1 MPRSRARSSLRDRE
15 LPAPWAMAVRV
26 EGQYD
31 VDLRVYFG
39 QPDPGGEMLAEAQA
53 ELDRLELPDWGTWE
67 LE

>member
-1 MPRSRARSSLRDRE
+1 VSD
-15 LPAPWAMAVRV
+15 LPEHRLWTRV

-39 QPDPGGEMLAEAQA
+39 RPDPDAGVLASAQA
-53 ELDRLELPDWGTWE
+53 ELDRLELPDWGPWE

>member
-1 MPRSRARSSLRDRE
+1 M
-15 LPAPWAMAVRV
+15 LPAWEGQVRDLPEYRLWTRV

-39 QPDPGGEMLAEAQA
+39 RPDPGGEMLAEAQA